1 MSLFPFHFWRIV
13 SPEIEFAIDS
23 SLLSALEK
31 FVLLPSGL
39 YRFRWEIHCHFNWCS
54 PIDNSNFSLGTFS
67 ISSLSLVFRSL
78 IMMCLIL
85 DFFFF
90 SIYPVWIHLT
100 SWIYRLFF
108 AYPLGGLQPLF
119 LQIFFYPYSSVLTWD
134 PNDMNIRPF
143 DVVLQVF
150 IPFKLFFPISCLLF
164 MFSKLCSS
172 VLKFADSVFYCTHST
187 IELV

>member
-78 IMMCLIL
+78 IMMCLGMDLLGFIVFEVCSTSYQIW
-85 DFFFF
+85 DVF
-90 SIYPVWIHLT
+90 SYCFSMT
-100 SWIYRLFF
+100 F
-108 AYPLGGLQPLF
+108 
-119 LQIFFYPYSSVLTWD
+119 SSS
-134 PNDMNIRPF
+134 
-143 DVVLQVF
+143 QS
-150 IPFKLFFPISCLLF
+150 FFPFTKSF
-164 MFSKLCSS
+164 TWTSNHVVVS
-172 VLKFADSVFYCTHST
+172 
-187 IELV
+187 

>member
-54 PIDNSNFSLGTFS
+54 PIDNSNFSLSTFS

-100 SWIYRLFF
+100 SWIYRLLSSPVLWEVFSHCFF
-108 AYPLGGLQPLF
+108 K
-119 LQIFFYPYSSVLTWD
+119 YS
-134 PNDMNIRPF
+134 
-143 DVVLQVF
+143 F
-150 IPFKLFFPISCLLF
+150 IPILL
-164 MFSKLCSS
+164 SS
-172 VLKFADSVFYCTHST
+172 LGTLMIWILDLSM
-187 IELV
+187 